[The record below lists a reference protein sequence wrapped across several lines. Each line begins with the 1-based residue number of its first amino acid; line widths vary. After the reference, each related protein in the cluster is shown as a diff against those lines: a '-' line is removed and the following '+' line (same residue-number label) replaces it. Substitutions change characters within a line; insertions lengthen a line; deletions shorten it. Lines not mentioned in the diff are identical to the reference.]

1 MSDAAIERH
10 RSVAR
15 RARQALARSLRA
27 TGVFCDERGYVERAE
42 QNVFCQDAW
51 PSIQRDLAAGAGGEL
66 STSRDREVPKL
77 CAAHSSSTLAVNV
90 FGRWRDDPAEFRIA
104 GISGFTELR
113 FEHRCGAGV
122 RGTAPHLDVLARTP
136 DVVVAIESKCTEYL
150 QPKSAHFAEAYSK
163 IEDGRKS
170 SPWFSVVSD
179 AAVRQRFALLDAGQL
194 VKHYLGLANTFR
206 QGPVVLLYLF
216 WEPLNAGDFG
226 VFADHRRELRE
237 FAEAVA
243 GDRVEF
249 KYQSY
254 PDLWREWDALG
265 GAAGLQ
271 HVADLRKRY
280 LVSL

>member
-1 MSDAAIERH
+1 MSSGIVEQH
-10 RSVAR
+10 HSVAR

-27 TGVFCDERGYVERAE
+27 TGVSCDERGYVERAE
-42 QNVFCQDAW
+42 YNVLCQDGW
-51 PSIQRDLAAGAGGEL
+51 SSIQGDMAAGAGGEL
-66 STSRDREVPKL
+66 STSTDGELPKL
-77 CAAHSSSTLAVNV
+77 CAVHSSAALAVNA
-90 FGRWRDDPAEFRIA
+90 FGKWRNDPAEFRIA

-150 QPKSAHFAEAYSK
+150 RPKSAHFAEAYSK
-163 IEDGRKS
+163 IEDGRKR
-170 SPWFSVVSD
+170 SPWFSIVSD

-206 QGPVVLLYLF
+206 QGPVLLLYLF
-216 WEPLNAGDFG
+216 WEPLNAGDFR

-254 PDLWREWDALG
+254 PELWREWDALG
-265 GAAGLQ
+265 GAARQ